1 MGFAGAVGVAA
12 EGVSGFWGFG
22 GSDAWRWS
30 TGMAAAGGTAPGA
43 DGTTPVWPSVGVG
56 LAPTGIS
63 RSGLPRAGRTAA
75 GADRSG
81 VAPRSEGGGAGRSG
95 AAGPVR
101 CAVADPVRSGVADP
115 VRSGRLRC
123 SDAARWRVAGAAVGG
138 AAANGA
144 GADGAAGVAGA
155 SPVICRSGM
164 AGRRATVS
172 GGAIRCGRTAA
183 GRDGGGTAATAVFPG
198 PSVGRPGAGSAP
210 ACAAEPDGPDTD
222 EPDEPPEPDGPD
234 TVEPDE
240 LGECDE
246 PAEPPDVDG
255 LGAGEPDEPAESDE
269 RDEPDEPDAD
279 ADEPDAPDRAEE
291 SDGVEELEEPDRA
304 EELGEFADPE
314 ADRVSDPDLAVF
326 AGPDTE
332 PERPAFEG
340 PGAAP
345 DRAASA
351 GPAEPAVPDAVA
363 ERATYTVS
371 GVPADDD
378 RFACPEAPDEAPQG
392 DGSPG
397 LGAGDDDPDVNPEGR
412 DDDHDVAPEAPDDER
427 SAGSGER
434 DDDRPPAPEPPDDDR
449 LAPEAADRCTAGD
462 AGPGFPDPVLV
473 PRPDALPAEADGR
486 SGEGPRDSV
495 GSSAGRTARS
505 SIGPPGDVEGRAE
518 PGRATPWM
526 RPTGAD
532 GRTAWPSS
540 PPRDGFCQEARRERN
555 RSPSLTPIEDRATVT
570 DGGATR
576 RHPPSQPPSSAP
588 PSPAS
593 PDTAGPAGTAGV
605 SPCPLPP
612 SGEGAPDRRRSARRS
627 QSPNPTRSPAF
638 VDAGVDPRYLP
649 HPLLTFAVG
658 EVENVLTLPMEVV
671 GDVRDLLPQPGK
683 RVRHDS
689 PRRPPERSTS
699 NDPWHS
705 GQVTAACVWPSLL
718 IRR

>member
-1 MGFAGAVGVAA
+1 MTD
-12 EGVSGFWGFG
+12 S
-22 GSDAWRWS
+22 
-30 TGMAAAGGTAPGA
+30 
-43 DGTTPVWPSVGVG
+43 VW
-56 LAPTGIS
+56 
-63 RSGLPRAGRTAA
+63 
-75 GADRSG
+75 
-81 VAPRSEGGGAGRSG
+81 
-95 AAGPVR
+95 
-101 CAVADPVRSGVADP
+101 
-115 VRSGRLRC
+115 SGRLRC
-123 SDAARWRVAGAAVGG
+123 SDAARWTVAGAAAGG
-138 AAANGA
+138 ATENGA

-172 GGAIRCGRTAA
+172 DGAIRCGRTAA
-183 GRDGGGTAATAVFPG
+183 GRDGGRTAAAALFPG
-198 PSVGRPGAGSAP
+198 PSVGRAGAGWAP
-210 ACAAEPDGPDTD
+210 ACAAEPDGPDTA

-234 TVEPDE
+234 TVEPEE

-255 LGAGEPDEPAESDE
+255 PDAGEPDEPAESDE
-269 RDEPDEPDAD
+269 RDEPD
-279 ADEPDAPDRAEE
+279 APDRSEELDGAEE
-291 SDGVEELEEPDRA
+291 PEEPDRA
-304 EELGEFADPE
+304 EELDEVADLE
-314 ADRVSDPDLAVF
+314 ADRVSEPDLAVF

-332 PERPAFEG
+332 PDRPAFEG
-340 PGAAP
+340 PDAAP
-345 DRAASA
+345 GRAASA

-363 ERATYTVS
+363 RPVEAAERDTYTVS

-378 RFACPEAPDEAPQG
+378 RFARPEAPDDDWVPDPEAPQG

-397 LGAGDDDPDVNPEGR
+397 LGAGDDAPDVNPEAR
-412 DDDHDVAPEAPDDER
+412 DDDRDVAPEAPDDDR
-427 SAGSGER
+427 SAGFEER
-434 DDDRPPAPEPPDDDR
+434 DDDRPPAPEAPDDDR
-449 LAPEAADRCTAGD
+449 LAPEAADRWTGGD
-462 AGPGFPDPVLV
+462 AGPGFPDPVPV
-473 PRPDALPAEADGR
+473 PRTDALPAEADGR
-486 SGEGPRDSV
+486 SDAGPTGSA

-505 SIGPPGDVEGRAE
+505 SSGPPGDVAGRAE

-576 RHPPSQPPSSAP
+576 RHPPSQPP
-588 PSPAS
+588 PSAS
-593 PDTAGPAGTAGV
+593 PDTTDPAGTAGTAGT
-605 SPCPLPP
+605 SSRPAPPRAPLCRD
-612 SGEGAPDRRRSARRS
+612 GVTDRRRSARRS

-649 HPLLTFAVG
+649 HPLLTLAVG